1 MKISLIRWLI
11 QKLIVALQFKLIIFL
26 TMSFTKHAN
35 EIFNQV
41 IKDYHLTDNVD
52 TPIQNPYE
60 KESIDFNLYLKCWI
74 DTVQW
79 HYEDIIRD
87 PQIDPIEALALKR
100 RIDKSNQDRTDLVEE
115 IDSYFR
121 QYYSHVKPLDDAQ
134 LNTESPAWAVD
145 RLSILALKIYHM
157 QEQVD
162 RQDASSDHIAKCQ
175 AKLQVL
181 LEQQKDL
188 SLAIDQ
194 LLEDIEA
201 GRKYMKVYR
210 QMKMYN
216 DPATNPILYK
226 K

>member
-1 MKISLIRWLI
+1 
-11 QKLIVALQFKLIIFL
+11 
-26 TMSFTKHAN
+26 MSFTQQCN
-35 EIFNQV
+35 EIFNKA
-41 IKDYHLTDNVD
+41 IDDYHVTDNVD
-52 TPIQNPYE
+52 TPINNPYE
-60 KESIDFNLYLKCWI
+60 RDSIDNRLYLKCWI

-79 HYEDIIRD
+79 HLEDIIRD
-87 PQIDPIEALALKR
+87 PHIDSMEALGIKR
-100 RIDKSNQDRTDLVEE
+100 RIDRSNQDRTDLVEQ

-121 QYYSHVKPLDDAQ
+121 QKYSDVTPLPDAR

-157 QEQVD
+157 REQTQ
-162 RQDASSDHIAKCQ
+162 RTDASEEHKARCQ
-175 AKLQVL
+175 AKLNVL

-194 LLEDIEA
+194 LLEDIEE

-216 DPATNPILYK
+216 DPSTNPVLYSK

>member
-1 MKISLIRWLI
+1 MS
-11 QKLIVALQFKLIIFL
+11 
-26 TMSFTKHAN
+26 MSFTEQAN
-35 EIFNQV
+35 RIFNQA
-41 IKDYHLTDNVD
+41 ISDYHLKDSVD
-52 TPIQNPYE
+52 TPISNPYNRD
-60 KESIDFNLYLKCWI
+60 SIEYSLYLKCWI

-87 PQIDPIEALALKR
+87 PHINPVEALSLKR
-100 RIDKSNQDRTDLVEE
+100 RIDHSNQDRTDLVEA

-121 QYYSHVKPLDDAQ
+121 QQYSEVKPLANAR

-157 QEQVD
+157 REQVQ
-162 RQDASSDHIAKCQ
+162 RADASEEHRNRCQ
-175 AKLQVL
+175 QKLDVL
-181 LEQQKDL
+181 LEQQQDL

-194 LLEDIEA
+194 LLEDIAE

-216 DPATNPILYK
+216 DPATNPVLYK
-226 K
+226 KN